1 MDALVLRSSSLLVA
15 LLLATAFRAASLAA
29 SAGSPE
35 LRLPPDMTY
44 SGVETSPGPAE
55 HGAPQAVWGTLQAEF
70 FTQRVAA

>member
-1 MDALVLRSSSLLVA
+1 MDALVLRSPGLLVA

-29 SAGSPE
+29 SEGSPE
-35 LRLPPDMTY
+35 LGLPPDMTY